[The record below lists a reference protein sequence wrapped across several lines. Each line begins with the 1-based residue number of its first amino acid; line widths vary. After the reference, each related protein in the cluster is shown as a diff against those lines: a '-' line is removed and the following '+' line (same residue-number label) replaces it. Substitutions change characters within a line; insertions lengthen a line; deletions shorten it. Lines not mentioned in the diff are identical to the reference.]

1 MINKNNNVFE
11 SKCFHTAK
19 LHIFSGISK
28 KYLAIVYAED
38 AAVAN
43 LAALAGGKQLDVA
56 PTSVKIVS
64 QGDTVSE
71 FEYRAV
77 GFPNGDI
84 HRGAAVKHSA
94 SGGNVYCF

>member
-1 MINKNNNVFE
+1 MFPYRKVTDN
-11 SKCFHTAK
+11 
-19 LHIFSGISK
+19 LRHIKGI
-28 KYLAIVYAED
+28 LQGHDLED
-38 AAVAN
+38 AAVAY
-43 LAALAGGKQLDVA
+43 LSALAGGKQLDVA

-71 FEYRAV
+71 FEDRAV
-77 GFPNGDI
+77 GFPHGNI